1 MSLGSINDYHAIAA
15 KLSDQ
20 SGKGVDN
27 SLRNA
32 GLKKAFDMQMQMT
45 RNLFGEGAVERGEGS
60 SLGGLDA
67 SLINDAMMMEAL
79 TTITRLMRSESGAL
93 SRPTSGN
100 NEQQSSIL
108 TPAPSTV
115 IEKPAVESNKFL
127 GGLSAQ
133 FESGTSGIAT
143 IGYDRVGGTSY
154 GKYQIAS
161 RPGTMD
167 RFLNYLDANAPD
179 ISKQLREAGPA
190 NTGSKEGQMPAVWRE
205 LAGEIPERFERLQHN
220 FIESETYDPAR
231 RMILQKTGLDFEKA
245 PDALQEVLWST
256 SVQHGP
262 TGAARI
268 FEKVIDRFVGGIEG
282 RDFNAQLIEGVYD
295 VRKGQFGSSTKRVQ
309 EAVANRF
316 DSEKTIAMNML
327 GSGLSRI
334 V

>member
-20 SGKGVDN
+20 SGKGGDN
-27 SLRNA
+27 SVRNA

-45 RNLFGEGAVERGEGS
+45 RNLFGEGSVERGEGS
-60 SLGGLDA
+60 SLGGFDT
-67 SLINDAMMMEAL
+67 SFINDAMMMEAL

-93 SRPTSGN
+93 ARPVAN
-100 NEQQSSIL
+100 KAQ
-108 TPAPSTV
+108 PSNSLPSV
-115 IEKPAVESNKFL
+115 QPPVVEKSAVESNKFL

-179 ISKQLREAGPA
+179 VAERLREAGPA
-190 NTGSKEGQMPAVWRE
+190 NTGSKEGQMPTVWRQ
-205 LAGEIPERFERLQHN
+205 LAEGIPERFERLQHD

-231 RMILQKTGLDFEKA
+231 RMIMQKTGLDFEKA
-245 PDALQEVLWST
+245 PNALQEVLWST

-268 FEKVIDRFVGGIEG
+268 FEKVIDRFVGGLESG
-282 RDFNAQLIEGVYD
+282 DFNAQLIEGVYD

>member
-20 SGKGVDN
+20 SGKGGDN
-27 SLRNA
+27 SVRNA

-45 RNLFGEGAVERGEGS
+45 RNLFGEGSVERGEGS
-60 SLGGLDA
+60 SLGGFDT
-67 SLINDAMMMEAL
+67 SFINDAMMMEAL

-93 SRPTSGN
+93 ARPVAN
-100 NEQQSSIL
+100 NAQ
-108 TPAPSTV
+108 PSNSLPSV
-115 IEKPAVESNKFL
+115 QPPVVEKSAVESNKFL

-167 RFLNYLDANAPD
+167 RFLNYLDENAPD
-179 ISKQLREAGPA
+179 VSERLREAGPA
-190 NTGSKEGQMPAVWRE
+190 NTGSKEGQMPTVWRQ
-205 LAGEIPERFERLQHN
+205 LAEEIPERFERLQHN

-231 RMILQKTGLDFEKA
+231 RMIMQKTGLDFEKA

-268 FEKVIDRFVGGIEG
+268 FEKVIDRFVGGLESG
-282 RDFNAQLIEGVYD
+282 DFNAQLIEGVYD